1 MGGWS
6 VEADDEGMTKTKPSI
21 ASIVRRAAVAVAA
34 ATTAVSTLFAA
45 PAHAVVGGYA
55 TTGNAHPYY
64 VRLSIN
70 GAVCGGSLIEHATV
84 LTAAHCADSAGGNP
98 ANITAFIKD
107 NDQLHVPVTSIEIHP
122 LWNGHAEDG
131 HDLAILHINPG
142 NTTSGITPVQVGT
155 PSDPGAY
162 AVNTP
167 ATLVGRGQ
175 LQAGGAFPTQLQQ
188 LDTVLHSDE
197 YMDDLYNPWYWF
209 DYWNETLMIG
219 AGWSNQTACHG
230 DSGGPL
236 TVVRNGVRV
245 QVGLVS
251 FVHSSPDCADP
262 AGYAELAGPQL
273 AWVASKVPSI
283 WKGWGGCTTPS
294 GVQGEYHAY
303 YHAWWEAA
311 QKTDGKYYWDIY
323 CTGIYQ
329 PPTTTQSPTTTKPK
343 PDEPPLPAYC
353 TSKPWLS
360 GCGT

>member
-1 MGGWS
+1 VPRS
-6 VEADDEGMTKTKPSI
+6 AV
-21 ASIVRRAAVAVAA
+21 AAVA
-34 ATTAVSTLFAA
+34 TAVSTLFAT

-55 TTGNAHPYY
+55 TTGDAHPYY

-98 ANITAFIKD
+98 AAITAFIKD
-107 NDQLHVPVTSIEIHP
+107 NDQLHVPVTSIDIPP
-122 LWNGHAEDG
+122 LWNGHVEDG

-142 NTTSGITPVQVGT
+142 NTTSGITAVQVGSPWDT
-155 PSDPGAY
+155 GAY

-175 LQAGGAFPTQLQQ
+175 LGEGGAFPTQLQEV
-188 LDTVLHSDE
+188 DTVLHSDD
-197 YMDDLYNPWYWF
+197 YMDDIYNPWYWF
-209 DYWNETLMIG
+209 SDWN
-219 AGWSNQTACHG
+219 AGTDDRCRLEQLHRLPRRQRR
-230 DSGGPL
+230 PL

-245 QVGLVS
+245 QVGVVS
-251 FVHSSPDCADP
+251 FVKSWPHDCADP
-262 AGYAELAGPQL
+262 AGYAELSGPQL

-283 WKGWGGCTTPS
+283 WRGWGGCTTPS
-294 GVQGEYHAY
+294 GTPGEYHAY
-303 YHAWWEAA
+303 YHAWWEAT
-311 QKTDGKYYWDIY
+311 QKTDGPYYWDIY

-329 PPTTTQSPTTTKPK
+329 PPASPKTPPKPRPT